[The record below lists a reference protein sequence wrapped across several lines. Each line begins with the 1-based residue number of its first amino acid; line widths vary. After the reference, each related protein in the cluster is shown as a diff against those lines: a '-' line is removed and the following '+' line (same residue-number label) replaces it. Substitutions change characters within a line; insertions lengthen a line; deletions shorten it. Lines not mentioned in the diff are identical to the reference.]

1 MKERK
6 FSTYQ
11 IVFVA
16 VMAALVCVVT
26 FFRFPLL
33 GSKVHFA
40 NAMCLL
46 SGMLFGPMLGG
57 LAAGLGSMLYD
68 ALFGGYDFINCLV
81 TFVSKFLMAA
91 ICAWIAFGGKEE
103 GKGKHAR
110 LVVGSVV
117 GALSY
122 VALYMLKTY
131 IFQRFVHGYPL
142 DAVVVTMGG
151 KLPASLINAV
161 FAMIV
166 APILYAAIA
175 PALRRK
181 GMLEAAQVINRYRKA
196 ADPKGSA
203 ACALFGSVTPDREP
217 RLAADGAG
225 EKRQG
230 PVSACHIGNRVGRKR
245 LEGRDRV
252 GKHVAVH
259 VRERDRVARLELGK
273 GCKMAAVIVSR
284 R

>member
-103 GKGKHAR
+103 DKGKHVR

-117 GALSY
+117 GAFSY
-122 VALYMLKTY
+122 VALYML
-131 IFQRFVHGYPL
+131 H
-142 DAVVVTMGG
+142 
-151 KLPASLINAV
+151 S
-161 FAMIV
+161 
-166 APILYAAIA
+166 
-175 PALRRK
+175 
-181 GMLEAAQVINRYRKA
+181 
-196 ADPKGSA
+196 
-203 ACALFGSVTPDREP
+203 
-217 RLAADGAG
+217 
-225 EKRQG
+225 
-230 PVSACHIGNRVGRKR
+230 
-245 LEGRDRV
+245 
-252 GKHVAVH
+252 
-259 VRERDRVARLELGK
+259 
-273 GCKMAAVIVSR
+273 
-284 R
+284 